1 MTEQE
6 LFKLKEKVD
15 VAKTTVSEL
24 RGQYNAMMK
33 QLKDDWKITSLENAE
48 TELEKMSKEI
58 DRINQKISKHT
69 EELESKFKV

>member
-15 VAKTTVSEL
+15 TAKTTVSEL

-58 DRINQKISKHT
+58 ERINQKISKHT
-69 EELESKFKV
+69 EELESKFKI

>member
-15 VAKTTVSEL
+15 IAKTTVSEL

-33 QLKDDWKITSLENAE
+33 QLKDDWKIISLEDAKM
-48 TELEKMSKEI
+48 ELKKMSKEI
-58 DRINQKISKHT
+58 DNLNQKISKHT
-69 EELESKFKV
+69 EELETKFEL